1 MCLVISVFL
10 SGCETPTT
18 QRYSILADNN
28 VAIKALS
35 VSGIGIGYFTGPP
48 SFDANCRALG
58 PLAVA
63 DNLTHTQYIQK
74 AFEDEL
80 KVAGAFAQMSPRVTL
95 TGYVSRLEFSSSRG
109 LTGGSWTIDLVLT
122 SSNGSRMNV
131 TEYYE
136 FASGFVANEACRQTA
151 NAFSRAVQN
160 LVGKAVRSP
169 DFAGLVAATVAPAR
183 RQETLPPPVAASR
196 YPRLL
201 TGQELL
207 THLQSLKEVQVK
219 APPELM
225 SMTFQVGNRF
235 EILYWTA
242 RDASG
247 VRQGGTYSIAPDQNL
262 VCFRIPA
269 ELRAGGFGVGSEWM
283 SDCFRVSQTDEK
295 TYSLK
300 NLKGDYSFS
309 YAAW

>member
-1 MCLVISVFL
+1 
-10 SGCETPTT
+10 
-18 QRYSILADNN
+18 
-28 VAIKALS
+28 
-35 VSGIGIGYFTGPP
+35 
-48 SFDANCRALG
+48 
-58 PLAVA
+58 
-63 DNLTHTQYIQK
+63 
-74 AFEDEL
+74 
-80 KVAGAFAQMSPRVTL
+80 
-95 TGYVSRLEFSSSRG
+95 
-109 LTGGSWTIDLVLT
+109 
-122 SSNGSRMNV
+122 
-131 TEYYE
+131 
-136 FASGFVANEACRQTA
+136 
-151 NAFSRAVQN
+151 
-160 LVGKAVRSP
+160 
-169 DFAGLVAATVAPAR
+169 
-183 RQETLPPPVAASR
+183 
-196 YPRLL
+196 L

-300 NLKGDYSFS
+300 NLKGDYSRVVDTRERTPLDSPQTSASVADICIGAERFGLLEPS
-309 YAAW
+309 SSEAMV